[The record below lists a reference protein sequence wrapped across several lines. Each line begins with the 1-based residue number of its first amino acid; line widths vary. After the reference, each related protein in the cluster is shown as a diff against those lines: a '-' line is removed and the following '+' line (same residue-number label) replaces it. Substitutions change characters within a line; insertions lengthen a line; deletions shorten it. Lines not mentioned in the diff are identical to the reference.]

1 MVLAYL
7 SPLLFGADSI
17 FTVAL
22 DPCLPLLGL
31 SLSSSEALLFELS
44 RLILEVFDLLLP
56 PLVFLMLD
64 LPDARSVG
72 ALVALDLPHELFRLL
87 CVHRRGRCVVDIV
100 IDAIRVI
107 FII

>member
-22 DPCLPLLGL
+22 YPGLPLFGL
-31 SLSSSEALLFELS
+31 TLSSSDALLLELA
-44 RLILEVFDLLLP
+44 RLILEVLDLFLTSLI
-56 PLVFLMLD
+56 FLMLD
-64 LPDARSVG
+64 LPDARSIG

-87 CVHRRGRCVVDIV
+87 CVHGRGRCVVDIV